1 MEEARVTA
9 TLVVLEKNADQNFGS
24 HEFKNCCHL
33 QHIVTSTHADMH
45 VNNHYIVGR
54 AVCKWGATNDLF
66 LKKKLMIN

>member
-1 MEEARVTA
+1 VTA

-45 VNNHYIVGR
+45 VNNHCRPRRVQVGGN
-54 AVCKWGATNDLF
+54 K
-66 LKKKLMIN
+66 